1 MNSSATKV
9 NVMRLYRNRKFWS
22 LLAWSVIA
30 VAGVTSLIKYLAT
43 HACDPVPISEVV
55 VGKGRTIE
63 ITAESCW
70 EISRS
75 VYYEVKENGNVVTP
89 RCVITFDSGND
100 EHRYAVLSAKGGSLV
115 GVVDTTR
122 TPHELV
128 ILHDFR
134 SGESW
139 PRLRDY
145 EVSYDEAVRKKWR
158 NLFDQLKS
166 ENPELKKPEYFE
178 VEW

>member
-1 MNSSATKV
+1 MK
-9 NVMRLYRNRKFWS
+9 LYRSRKFWS
-22 LLAWSVIA
+22 LLAWSIIA
-30 VAGVTSLIKYLAT
+30 VAGFTSLFKYLAA
-43 HACDPVPISEVV
+43 HACDPVPISKLT

-63 ITAESCW
+63 ITGQSCW

-89 RCVITFDSGND
+89 LHVMSFDSGSA
-100 EHRYAVLSAKGGSLV
+100 EHSYAILSARGGSLI
-115 GVVDTTR
+115 GVVDTTE

-128 ILHDFR
+128 ILHDFG

-139 PRLRDY
+139 PRLRDT

-158 NLFDQLKS
+158 NLFDELQR
-166 ENPELKKPEYFE
+166 ENPELNRPEYFQ
-178 VEW
+178 VVW